1 MEKHLF
7 RTSSGI
13 EIELN
18 ENDMHAVHQ
27 HYIEQATA
35 DYLRENHANWT
46 EDKIQVIAI
55 EARRQM
61 LKHDF
66 TEEEAI
72 AEALESY
79 EKEHLEE
86 QIKEE
91 CAISEEDKINVP
103 MHHRRNRGR

>member
-1 MEKHLF
+1 MKKHLF

-27 HYIEQATA
+27 HYIEQCTA
-35 DYLRENHANWT
+35 DYLRENHADWS

-61 LKHDF
+61 LKYDF
-66 TEEEAI
+66 AEEEAI
-72 AEALESY
+72 DEALEEY

-86 QIKEE
+86 QNVENS
-91 CAISEEDKINVP
+91 AVLAEDKVGTPI
-103 MHHRRNRGR
+103 HKRRGR

>member
-1 MEKHLF
+1 MEKF
-7 RTSSGI
+7 NFKTSSGI

-18 ENDMHAVHQ
+18 EKDMHAVHQ

-35 DYLRENHANWT
+35 DYLRENHADWT

-61 LKHDF
+61 LKYDF

-72 AEALESY
+72 NEALEAY
-79 EKEHLEE
+79 EKEHSEE
-86 QIKEE
+86 QNEE
-91 CAISEEDKINVP
+91 EYTISEEDKTCSL
-103 MHHRRNRGR
+103 MYYRRNRGR

>member
-1 MEKHLF
+1 MFK
-7 RTSSGI
+7 TSSGI

-27 HYIEQATA
+27 HYIEQCTA
-35 DYLRENHANWT
+35 DYLRENHVDWS
-46 EDKIQVIAI
+46 EDKIQVVAI

-72 AEALESY
+72 DEALEAY
-79 EKEHLEE
+79 EKEHSEE
-86 QIKEE
+86 QIEEE
-91 CAISEEDKINVP
+91 CAMSEEDKTSAP